1 MMFKVLTAAGLLFG
15 TGLLTGLGVGRI
27 TQDADHAAIRDL
39 AEPTIESTGG
49 TGIPPLDKAPP
60 DKPPRTNRTNGVNRT
75 VVRPPGIGRLEHLRR
90 AMADLDLEPAQRERI
105 EAHFRDSQEQLRA
118 LLKPLHPE
126 AVRELRALRQ
136 KVLTELSKEQRL
148 QFERQNKEASERSRL
163 RSVER
168 RD

>member
-15 TGLLTGLGVGRI
+15 TGVLTGLSVGRLA
-27 TQDADHAAIRDL
+27 QGADHAAVRDH
-39 AEPTIESTGG
+39 AGQTIESTGG
-49 TGIPPLDKAPP
+49 AGIAPFDP
-60 DKPPRTNRTNGVNRT
+60 PPRANRTNGVNRT
-75 VVRPPGIGRLEHLRR
+75 AVRPPGSGRLEHLRR

-105 EAHFRDSQEQLRA
+105 EAHFRESQEHLRA

-136 KVLTELSKEQRL
+136 KVLTELSKEQRQ
-148 QFERQNKEASERSRL
+148 QFERQNKEASERPRL
-163 RSVER
+163 RSIER